1 MVAPSWGSLFFI
13 LQNSRT
19 LLCLTARLLPL
30 YTTVWLTLNLMGPE
44 DTYTY
49 GCLHLIH
56 WHTSAEPKNSATHVY
71 FQDCSKLKNYHRGNS
86 SGITIKTKE
95 TMQLTLYFPYKW
107 KIFSNEYYSVK
118 EQYPYINVRIQ
129 EHKEITQLSISAA
142 TEEFFKSRSWLQWN
156 WWNNWK

>member
-107 KIFSNEYYSVK
+107 KKLFQWILLCKGTIPIHQCKNTRAQRNNTAQHLSSNRRV
-118 EQYPYINVRIQ
+118 
-129 EHKEITQLSISAA
+129 
-142 TEEFFKSRSWLQWN
+142 LQ
-156 WWNNWK
+156 K